1 MSMLILWVSCVMFYI
16 ICINICL
23 YNSRGFLKGIY
34 ILNNNIIMIM
44 INKSKVFWNVENFK

>member
-1 MSMLILWVSCVMFYI
+1 MFYI

-23 YNSRGFLKGIY
+23 YNSQGPSKGIY

-44 INKSKVFWNVENFK
+44 TNKSKISWNAENLK